1 MSGGLRPEAAPF
13 VPPPGGAG
21 RATATATGGD
31 DGSDDAEL
39 AALAARFPSF
49 SFPSLREVLVATRG
63 DLASAE
69 MLVASIAGSARAAGA
84 AAAAEERQRQ
94 EPRRQQQPLPLPTAF
109 PSLGGGGGGGGEGG
123 GGGSAAA
130 AAPPPPRA
138 ALSLPPLR
146 RKTEVTARTDF
157 LREEDFALSFPALG
171 AAAPAEKRPEQQSE
185 TERRRRLQGA
195 SFAAAA
201 LSDPREAEA
210 AARAAAAAAAARA
223 APPAAAAA
231 GRRRRQAAA
240 GPSAGGP
247 VPWVS
252 TGAAVSGAYAEA
264 RERARALCVAR
275 NVAFEQATQAYLRG
289 DKAAAKELG
298 AQGRGF
304 AAEMREEHERA
315 AASIFESRNNA
326 HSPPL
331 PSSSRAS
338 PRSDSVITLDLHGL
352 HVAEGVAAVERAIER
367 AREESRGGSGGGR
380 GGAAASAR
388 AARATT
394 LNLIVG
400 AGRHTTHGA
409 GRRARLP
416 LAVKRKLD
424 ELGVEW
430 EEGRVE
436 GMVAAF
442 V

>member
-1 MSGGLRPEAAPF
+1 MSGGLRPGAAPF
-13 VPPPGGAG
+13 VPPSSGLDNG
-21 RATATATGGD
+21 TEND
-31 DGSDDAEL
+31 SKL
-39 AALAARFPSF
+39 AALSSRFPF
-49 SFPSLREVLVATRG
+49 FPLPSLKEVLEATGG

-69 MLVASIAGSARAAGA
+69 MMVESIEGSARAAGA
-84 AAAAEERQRQ
+84 AERQRQ
-94 EPRRQQQPLPLPTAF
+94 EQQQQQQRQQRQQQELPTTTAAAF
-109 PSLGGGGGGGGEGG
+109 PPLLGGSGR
-123 GGGSAAA
+123 
-130 AAPPPPRA
+130 AAPPPPHQ

-146 RKTEVTARTDF
+146 RQNEAGKAAAAPL
-157 LREEDFALSFPALG
+157 LREEDFPALG
-171 AAAPAEKRPEQQSE
+171 AAAAAPAKAEQQQKQKQEESE
-185 TERRRRLQGA
+185 REREENQVRA
-195 SFAAAA
+195 SFATAA
-201 LSDPREAEA
+201 LCDPLEAEA
-210 AARAAAAAAAARA
+210 AARAASAASAARAGAAAAVKFDE
-223 APPAAAAA
+223 
-231 GRRRRQAAA
+231 RRRRPQQQEEQEEEL
-240 GPSAGGP
+240 GSKSS

-252 TGAAVSGAYAEA
+252 TGAAVSSEYARA

-394 LNLIVG
+394 LKLIVG

-416 LAVKRKLD
+416 LAVKSKLD

>member
-13 VPPPGGAG
+13 VPPPGRAG
-21 RATATATGGD
+21 GATATATGGD
-31 DGSDDAEL
+31 NGSDDAEL

-94 EPRRQQQPLPLPTAF
+94 EPRRQQQPLPLLTAF

-138 ALSLPPLR
+138 TLSLPPLR
-146 RKTEVTARTDF
+146 RKTEVTAPTDF

-223 APPAAAAA
+223 APPAAAA
-231 GRRRRQAAA
+231 GRRLRQAAA

-247 VPWVS
+247 VQWVS

-331 PSSSRAS
+331 SSSSRAS
-338 PRSDSVITLDLHGL
+338 PRPDSAITLDLHGL

-380 GGAAASAR
+380 GGAATSAR

-400 AGRHTTHGA
+400 AGKHTTHGA

-416 LAVKRKLD
+416 LAVKSKLD